1 MELLVEKVTSSAG
14 APLSP
19 GECLRRVI
27 EAVAGGILLEN
38 GPGLL
43 DPCEKDHQVVYCSIE
58 HAFDLNCSSNI
69 KNLLQ
74 DALGNMPPQKR
85 EDLTASSQQFLR
97 QIAFN
102 QIHKV
107 CILFIYLELMCRE
120 FIIYV
125 YFSR

>member
-43 DPCEKDHQVVYCSIE
+43 DPCEKDHQ
-58 HAFDLNCSSNI
+58 
-69 KNLLQ
+69 

-85 EDLTASSQQFLR
+85 EDLTASAQQFLR
-97 QIAFN
+97 QVAFN

-107 CILFIYLELMCRE
+107 CF
-120 FIIYV
+120 V
-125 YFSR
+125 YYMLHS